1 MKEMKRKDFFV
12 WIVLLIAWLSMS
24 IVPLLIPKTSGL
36 LADYHDLVVYFMRG
50 NWIMDNSP
58 MVSEYPPVPTLL
70 FGANRLLVSMFDAL
84 PQKEFFVAIF
94 SLEMMLVL
102 FLVYKVMTRL
112 ISNSLFVIA
121 IILLPPVIYFTYSR
135 FDILPTFFSLL
146 AYCYVTNRRWGWA
159 GFWLGVATFTK
170 WYPVLL
176 FPGYFLYVICQEK
189 DRKAAW
195 QMLYVFLGTGAL
207 IVLLTYIQGGWTAIV
222 SPYVFH
228 LNRGMEYI
236 AFPKLIYTGAS
247 HLVQNLKMYYVVF
260 FILQVFMP
268 VFLVTFSK
276 IDTRER
282 LAYYSIAVLSMFIV
296 FARIWSP
303 QWFLWLI
310 PFLVALIKDWRS
322 VLGIAMF
329 SSIVFIGFPVL
340 FDVYGA
346 DSLYLVVAGVAYY
359 AILAGFVVRA
369 LSKMKISLSPVLL
382 GCLRATSN

>member
-1 MKEMKRKDFFV
+1 
-12 WIVLLIAWLSMS
+12 
-24 IVPLLIPKTSGL
+24 
-36 LADYHDLVVYFMRG
+36 
-50 NWIMDNSP
+50 
-58 MVSEYPPVPTLL
+58 
-70 FGANRLLVSMFDAL
+70 
-84 PQKEFFVAIF
+84 
-94 SLEMMLVL
+94 
-102 FLVYKVMTRL
+102 
-112 ISNSLFVIA
+112 
-121 IILLPPVIYFTYSR
+121 
-135 FDILPTFFSLL
+135 
-146 AYCYVTNRRWGWA
+146 
-159 GFWLGVATFTK
+159 
-170 WYPVLL
+170 
-176 FPGYFLYVICQEK
+176 
-189 DRKAAW
+189 
-195 QMLYVFLGTGAL
+195 MLYVFLGTGAL

-236 AFPKLIYTGAS
+236 AFPKLIYTGVS